1 MIIKI
6 KFDNFDE
13 ATKFV
18 KLCNEFDMDIDCKFG
33 RYTVDAKS
41 IIGICSIGLD
51 KRIIVEP
58 ITDDKEQINK
68 FAAKLKELEEKLN
81 DKC

>member
-1 MIIKI
+1 MIFKI

-13 ATKFV
+13 AAEFV
-18 KLCNEFDMDIDCKFG
+18 KSCNEFDMDIDCKFG
-33 RYTVDAKS
+33 RYIVDAKS

-51 KRIIVEP
+51 KKIIVEP

-68 FAAKLKELEEKLN
+68 FAVKLKELEEKLN